1 MTYQSKFPH
10 GIMFHRFKNA
20 KAQNSAKGTLTA
32 KSLTKIINL
41 IGRKEISPKEWI
53 KADTEIY
60 QIKIFVL
67 HLMMV

>member
-32 KSLTKIINL
+32 KSLTK
-41 IGRKEISPKEWI
+41 
-53 KADTEIY
+53 
-60 QIKIFVL
+60 
-67 HLMMV
+67 